1 MSFNRCIT
9 SNWRGTTRAESEDKA
24 RSNLT
29 YRFKKSNNLLNGS
42 KITLSGK
49 ITVL

>member
-42 KITLSGK
+42 KITLPGK